1 MLVVYASRYGS
12 TMEVAEAIGDAL
24 GDRGAG
30 AVGEGD
36 VQVDVLAAKE
46 ATSAGVDVSSYGLV
60 VIGSPVYAGKWL
72 GDAIEFVKKHANALQ
87 EVPVAIFSVGLTMT
101 EDTPE
106 NRATMAEAAKAV
118 TAVVSPVATAMFA
131 GKMDYKVLNLPMR
144 LMVKAIKAP
153 EGDFRDWDTIR
164 AWADGLPLPAE

>member
-1 MLVVYASRYGS
+1 MTTRILVVYASRYGS

-24 GDRGAG
+24 GDRGT
-30 AVGEGD
+30 D
-36 VQVDVLAAKE
+36 VDVDVLAAKD
-46 ATSAGVDVSSYGLV
+46 ATAAGVDASSYGMV
-60 VIGSPVYAGKWL
+60 IIGSPVYAGKWL
-72 GDAIEFVKKHANALQ
+72 GDAVAFVKKHANDLQ

-106 NRATMAEAAKAV
+106 NRATMAEVAKGI
-118 TAVVSPVATAMFA
+118 TAVVSPVATGMFA

-144 LMVKAIKAP
+144 MMVKAIKAP
-153 EGDFRDWDTIR
+153 EGDFRDWDAIR